1 MLKAS
6 NYFNDQFNIL
16 IISDDKIYAKM
27 LQDYITNPNA
37 QLKLKCNIV
46 DNINKIDELQS
57 KSSANLIIIQYFHFL
72 TQNSDFQVLKFIYLD
87 RLQYFNVSFQFILK
101 FSFNFRIL
109 LINLKIFLNY
119 FIIY

>member
-1 MLKAS
+1 MNNFIHLFFLFQY
-6 NYFNDQFNIL
+6 NFINWLLRF
-16 IISDDKIYAKM
+16 KIK
-27 LQDYITNPNA
+27 
-37 QLKLKCNIV
+37 K
-46 DNINKIDELQS
+46 
-57 KSSANLIIIQYFHFL
+57 IIQYFHFL

-87 RLQYFNVSFQFILK
+87 HLQYFNVSFQFILK

>member
-1 MLKAS
+1 MNNFIHLFFLFQY
-6 NYFNDQFNIL
+6 NFINWLLRF
-16 IISDDKIYAKM
+16 KIK
-27 LQDYITNPNA
+27 
-37 QLKLKCNIV
+37 K
-46 DNINKIDELQS
+46 
-57 KSSANLIIIQYFHFL
+57 IIQYFHFL